1 MKLLKLFKRNFLK
14 IALIVVMSGITTA
27 ATYAQVSDIKPFW
40 GGAAEQIYNKHG
52 ALVIMDTTAPVLVNP
67 IPTGLSQ
74 LSLSGIPLKLFV
86 DTAVSAFSD
95 VTSRGKIH
103 VIGCTSTSDG
113 RVAFGTPNATD
124 PDACAKVHGEVLATR
139 FLPAAGDITPNRN
152 LCADVNGVVT
162 PCAAAAPTAF
172 SCTGTTPANSQLC
185 FRDNLDLTQDT
196 PKTLAWF
203 CGDMAK
209 CEYRCATGYYF
220 NLQTQVCT
228 ANPPAINTGGIV
240 MCPNDA
246 SNPYPWT
253 DLGSIGLPSCVNG
266 TLVPASSSGSSTTAG
281 NGTTSYVTNSWQCAG
296 NDINGNPTII
306 NCSAGFD
313 FDVNYNL
320 SYLNT

>member
-27 ATYAQVSDIKPFW
+27 ATYAQGINIKPFW

-52 ALVIMDTTAPVLVNP
+52 ALVIMDTTVPGLVNP

-86 DTAVSAFSD
+86 DTAISAFSD
-95 VTSRGKIH
+95 LTSRGKVH
-103 VIGCTSTSDG
+103 VIGCTSTDDG
-113 RVAFGTPNATD
+113 RVVFGSATETD
-124 PDACAKVHGEVLATR
+124 PDACAKVHGEVLATN
-139 FLPAAGDITPNRN
+139 FLPAAGDINPNRN
-152 LCADVNGVVT
+152 LCADVNGVVG
-162 PCAAAAPTAF
+162 PCAAAAPTTAF

-203 CGDMAK
+203 CSDAAK

-228 ANPPAINTGGIV
+228 ANPSAINTGGIV
-240 MCPNDA
+240 MCPNDPNA
-246 SNPYPWT
+246 PTDWT
-253 DLGSIGLPSCVNG
+253 FVGLGMCVNG
-266 TLVPASSSGSSTTAG
+266 TQVPGSYYGTSSGNS
-281 NGTTSYVTNSWQCAG
+281 VTNSWQCAG
-296 NDINGNPTII
+296 NDINGNPTVIGCGGSGTFNI
-306 NCSAGFD
+306 DYHISF
-313 FDVNYNL
+313 
-320 SYLNT
+320 LNT